1 MPVKFVFQFK
11 SILMKKLLLSLSVLA
26 SGFMVSAQS
35 ADEIVDKH
43 IAAIGGKEN
52 WNKVNSMVMEGSL
65 NVMGREVG
73 VKITQVHNKG
83 SRQDISVAG
92 MSGYEITTPTGGW
105 VFMPFQGQAKPE
117 PIPADAVKEALD
129 DLDLH
134 GNLVDYKAKGH
145 SVELLGKED
154 VEGTECYK
162 LKVNRKNSGE
172 QTIFVDPDSYL
183 IVRAITK
190 RKAMGQEMEMTS
202 NLSDYKEVNGVK
214 VPFSVSQQ
222 FGTVVFSSVKI
233 NEPVDEKLFAA
244 PSTN

>member
-1 MPVKFVFQFK
+1 
-11 SILMKKLLLSLSVLA
+11 MKKLLLSLSVLA